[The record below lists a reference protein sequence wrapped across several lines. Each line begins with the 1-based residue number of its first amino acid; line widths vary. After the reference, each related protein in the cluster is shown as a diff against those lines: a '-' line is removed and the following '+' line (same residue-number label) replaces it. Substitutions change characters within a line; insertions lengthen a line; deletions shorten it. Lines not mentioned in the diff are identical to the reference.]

1 LHYIFELMSQKKI
14 SGYVIFLK
22 EVLGKGSYGSVTNWK
37 RRYTE
42 ESRTGASCSALSK
55 CLRRV

>member
-1 LHYIFELMSQKKI
+1 MSQKKI